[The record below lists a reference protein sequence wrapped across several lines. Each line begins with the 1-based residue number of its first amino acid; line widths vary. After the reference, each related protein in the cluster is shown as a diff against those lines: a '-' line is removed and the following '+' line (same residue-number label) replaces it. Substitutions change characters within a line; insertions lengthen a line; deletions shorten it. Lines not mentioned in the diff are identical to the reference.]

1 MGKSKAPHKDPAD
14 RARDKAL
21 RLLGVRNRS
30 SRELRQRLLA
40 DGFSE
45 SVSDRVLQNLQESG
59 LVDDQRFAVER
70 ARAMGKGKGWGP
82 RKLRSDLIQR
92 GIPAEVTEV
101 AIGQAY
107 GKQSC
112 DEIMRRQIK
121 KRFGSEVLSSGA
133 DRKTRG
139 KALRFLLQKGFEPDE
154 VYSLFGQD

>member
-1 MGKSKAPHKDPAD
+1 MGQAKSPDKNPVD

-45 SVSDRVLQNLQESG
+45 SVSDQVLQSLQDSG
-59 LVDDQRFAVER
+59 LVNDHRFAIER

-92 GIPAEVTEV
+92 GVSAEVAEE

-112 DEIMRRQIK
+112 DQIMRRQVK

-133 DRKTRG
+133 DRKIRG